1 MPEDRSPLDLA
12 RIGEYRLTVLV
23 GEPTAP
29 GGLTR
34 VRLDGTGRIQ
44 AEQVF
49 ATAPVGPEAQTAEIV
64 RDGGRVTDRAS
75 GELRHDEVANI
86 LRQASLVPWGQP
98 DPSRSGVPPEAITNW
113 SFRTADGREHTLRM
127 WLRDAE
133 ADEAVGPVLRE
144 LNRHLLRIAKGT
156 IFF

>member
-1 MPEDRSPLDLA
+1 VSEDRTPLDLA

-44 AEQVF
+44 VEQVF
-49 ATAPVGPEAQTAEIV
+49 APAHVGAEAQTAEII
-64 RDGGRVTDRAS
+64 RDGGQVTDRAS
-75 GELRHDEVANI
+75 GTLHQDDVVNI
-86 LRQASLVPWGQP
+86 MRQASLVPWEQP
-98 DPSRSGVPPEAITNW
+98 GPSRSALPPEAITNW
-113 SFRTADGREHTLRM
+113 AFHAPEGRDVALRM

-133 ADEAVGPVLRE
+133 RDEAVGPLLWE
-144 LNRHLLRIAKGT
+144 LNRHLLRIANGK

>member
-1 MPEDRSPLDLA
+1 MSEDRTPFDLG
-12 RIGEYRLTVLV
+12 RVGEYRLTVLV

-49 ATAPVGPEAQTAEIV
+49 ATGHVGAEAQTAEIIL
-64 RDGGRVTDRAS
+64 DGGQVTDRAS
-75 GELRHDEVANI
+75 GELSRDEVVNI
-86 LRQASLVPWGQP
+86 MHQASLVPWAQP
-98 DPSRSGVPPEAITNW
+98 FPSRSGIPPEAITNW
-113 SFRTADGREHTLRM
+113 TFHTANGGQFTLRM

-133 ADEAVGPVLRE
+133 RDEAVGPVLAE
-144 LNRHLLRIAKGT
+144 LSRHLIRIAKGK
-156 IFF
+156 IVF